1 MWVHIYICGD
11 KLPNMTLSL
20 PKDVY
25 EIVKSHKEIRW
36 SEVAR
41 RAIEEYAKKLVLLDA
56 ITANSALTEEDI
68 MKLDKKIKK
77 AIHKHY
83 MELLEN
89 ETSN

>member
-1 MWVHIYICGD
+1 
-11 KLPNMTLSL
+11 MTLSL

-41 RAIEEYAKKLVLLDA
+41 RAIEDYAKKLELLDA
-56 ITANSALTEEDI
+56 LTANSELTEEDI

-77 AIHKHY
+77 AVHKHY
-83 MELLEN
+83 MELLKN
-89 ETSN
+89 EAGN